1 MGMATT
7 TRIDQIIKTEPATKV
22 EEFVQP
28 AELCD
33 TQRRSM
39 AYDAFAALQ
48 ARGF

>member
-1 MGMATT
+1 MATT
-7 TRIDQIIKTEPATKV
+7 TTIGVVIKTAPATKAD
-22 EEFVQP
+22 EYVQP

-48 ARGF
+48 AHGF